1 MDFGRVEPA
10 EWKKID
16 FTLPADSPFNQLVIK
31 GVKAANLQVYVGC
44 PIWANKEWL
53 GKIYPHGT
61 KEKDFLSRYTRQFNT
76 IELNTTHYRIP
87 DADTVERWKEAA
99 TPGFTYCPKIPQM
112 ISHERQ
118 LQSVEAITEE
128 FCLSIAGLG
137 DHLGV
142 SFLQLPPFFGPKS
155 LPVLEKFVRF
165 YPASLPLAVE
175 FRHPDWFSNEK
186 VWLRTLEM
194 LQHYRISTVIT
205 DVAGRRDVLHQ
216 SLSTPTAVI
225 RYVGNME
232 KPDDYSRIDAWVQR
246 LKQWTEQG
254 LEKVYF
260 FVHEH
265 DNIISPEVVRYTIR
279 QLNNQLGLQL
289 TEPQFV
295 RQAVQGSLF

>member
-1 MDFGRVEPA
+1 MDFGRIEPE

-16 FTLPADSPFNQLVIK
+16 FSLPADSPFNQRVLK
-31 GVKAANLQVYVGC
+31 GVKTTNLRVFVGC

-53 GKIYPHGT
+53 GKIYPSGT
-61 KEKDFLSRYTRQFNT
+61 KEKDFLQRYTRQFNT

-87 DADTVERWKEAA
+87 DAETVERWKEAA
-99 TPGFTYCPKIPQM
+99 TPGFTYCPKIPQL

-155 LPVLEKFVRF
+155 LSALEKFVQF
-165 YPASLPLAVE
+165 YPASIPLSVE
-175 FRHPDWFSNEK
+175 FRHSDWFRDEK
-186 VWLRTLEM
+186 TWLRTLEM
-194 LQHYRISTVIT
+194 LQHYHISTVIT

-216 SLSTPTAVI
+216 SLSTTTAVI

-232 KPDDYSRIDAWVQR
+232 KPDDYTRIDAWVQR
-246 LKQWTEQG
+246 LKQWIGQG

-279 QLNNQLGLQL
+279 QLNQQLELKL
-289 TEPQFV
+289 AEPQFV